1 MVIEVLNQGVEEC
14 QMVAACCSGGT
25 NSTRK

>member
-1 MVIEVLNQGVEEC
+1 MEIEVLNQGVEEC

-25 NSTRK
+25 SSTRR